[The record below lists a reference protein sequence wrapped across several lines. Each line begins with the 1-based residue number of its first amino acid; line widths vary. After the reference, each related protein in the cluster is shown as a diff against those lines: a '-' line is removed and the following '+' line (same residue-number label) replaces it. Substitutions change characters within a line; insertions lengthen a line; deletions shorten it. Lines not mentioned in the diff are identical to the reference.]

1 MYIEG
6 PSRTSNKRQRTR
18 GKELK
23 KWTNKHQ
30 KIPVTIPE
38 EIMRPVGKLAQLLIT
53 EEGCVVR
60 KFAPLT
66 VKRWKDISAR
76 EKEKLLEEIEV

>member
-1 MYIEG
+1 
-6 PSRTSNKRQRTR
+6 
-18 GKELK
+18 
-23 KWTNKHQ
+23 
-30 KIPVTIPE
+30 
-38 EIMRPVGKLAQLLIT
+38 MRPVGKLAQLLIT